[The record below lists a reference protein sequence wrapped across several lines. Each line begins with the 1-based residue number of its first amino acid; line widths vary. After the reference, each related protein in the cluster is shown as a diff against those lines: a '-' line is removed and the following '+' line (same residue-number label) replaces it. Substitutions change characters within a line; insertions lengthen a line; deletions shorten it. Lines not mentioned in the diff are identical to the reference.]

1 MSNGIKVL
9 FGAVLGALY
18 AGIGILQ
25 LVWAVFGP
33 LAGLEALLI
42 SGDVFSG
49 FVLLVIGA
57 ILLAG
62 AWKLST
68 GTREGI
74 SFIYV
79 GTFLS
84 VLFGLVALCS
94 LGAGALE
101 ATFFAEEGEEA
112 WSIMGAI
119 TPLLYL
125 AVIGAAGFLAWG
137 REFLRGFFPA

>member
-1 MSNGIKVL
+1 MSNRIKVL

-25 LVWAVFGP
+25 FVWAIFGP
-33 LAGLEALLI
+33 LAGLEFLLI

-57 ILLAG
+57 VLLDG
-62 AWKLST
+62 AWKLSR
-68 GTREGI
+68 GTRDGAP
-74 SFIYV
+74 FIYV
-79 GTFLS
+79 GILLS

-112 WSIMGAI
+112 WSIMDAI

-125 AVIGAAGFLAWG
+125 AVFGAAGFLAWG

>member
-112 WSIMGAI
+112 WSIMDAI

-125 AVIGAAGFLAWG
+125 AVFGAAGFLAWG
-137 REFLRGFFPA
+137 REFLRGFFPG

>member
-1 MSNGIKVL
+1 MQASDTPVCMGHL
-9 FGAVLGALY
+9 RPGSRFRGSPHLRGC
-18 AGIGILQ
+18 LQ
-25 LVWAVFGP
+25 RVRAARDRGRSSGR
-33 LAGLEALLI
+33 GL
-42 SGDVFSG
+42 
-49 FVLLVIGA
+49 
-57 ILLAG
+57 
-62 AWKLST
+62 KLSR
-68 GTREGI
+68 GTRDGAP
-74 SFIYV
+74 FIYV
-79 GTFLS
+79 GILLS

-112 WSIMGAI
+112 WSIMDAI